1 VLMTI
6 LYRMSIMQYSLSPHG
21 ALESRGKVWGQAG
34 DGTTQ
39 ADLEAGAYFVVGWH
53 PQLRQL
59 DSVVAATGGAA
70 RDECDDLVVC
80 GPPEVEFPAIE
91 PSWRDTELT

>member
-1 VLMTI
+1 MLMTI
-6 LYRMSIMQYSLSPHG
+6 LYRMSILQHSLSPHG
-21 ALESRGKVWGQAG
+21 ALESRGKG

-91 PSWRDTELT
+91 PFWRDTEQT

>member
-1 VLMTI
+1 MLMTI
-6 LYRMSIMQYSLSPHG
+6 LYRRSILQHSLSPHG

-53 PQLRQL
+53 PQL

-70 RDECDDLVVC
+70 GDECDDLVVC
-80 GPPEVEFPAIE
+80 VK
-91 PSWRDTELT
+91 